1 MANIQRNINQVIS
14 MFAGLATGGKLVKGQ
29 KETGRE
35 IAKGKEEIVKSQ
47 QELKTAGSEIV
58 KSQQELAEAIKLRET
73 EIDKLMAYEADKY
86 EAMYKNLEAE
96 AFEAGYDSVEAYESA
111 ISAGRARAAE
121 QAKVRLQEQERMNK
135 FKQSIFQGTPYA
147 YTDNPEMLK
156 RGAK

>member
-29 KETGRE
+29 KD
-35 IAKGKEEIVKSQ
+35 IVK
-47 QELKTAGSEIV
+47 AVSEP
-58 KSQQELAEAIKLRET
+58 KET
-73 EIDKLMAYEADKY
+73 EIDKALAYEAERS
-86 EAMYKNLEAE
+86 EAMYKDLEAD
-96 AFEAGYDSVEAYESA
+96 AIEAGYDSVEAYESA
-111 ISAGRARAAE
+111 ISAGRAKAAE
-121 QAKVRLQEQERMNK
+121 EAKVRLQEQERMNK